1 MLMKHN
7 TEEGT
12 THKNKNKIPKA
23 VNWHFWPWCNY
34 GCKFCFAQF
43 EDIPRHDRLPKHIAL
58 TIPELLADAGA
69 EKITFVGGEP
79 TLCPYLGELLSVS
92 KDVGLTTCVV
102 SNGTGL
108 TEKFLDNWGSKI
120 DWVGISIDASS
131 DIHHLNIGRGLKSEL
146 SKGNSF
152 HLDIA
157 LKAWNLCKSRGIRMK
172 LNTVV
177 CKQNLHDNMTDLVN
191 YLQPER
197 WKVFQVLPV
206 EGQNDHEIDDMIITK
221 SEFNQWTNRHADV
234 KSSGIDVVF
243 EDNELMRGSYAML
256 DALGR
261 FYSNSEGGHQYGG
274 SILEEG
280 VLEAWLENCFYE
292 SKFFERG
299 GEYEW

>member
-12 THKNKNKIPKA
+12 THENKNKIPKA

-34 GCKFCFAQF
+34 GCRFCFAQF

-131 DIHHLNIGRGLKSEL
+131 DIHHLKIGRGLKPEL
-146 SKGNSF
+146 SKGESS

-157 LKAWNLCKSRGIRMK
+157 LGAWNLCKSRGIKMK

-177 CKQNLHDNMTDLVN
+177 CKQNLHDNMIDIVN
-191 YLQPER
+191 YLRPER

-221 SEFNQWTNRHADV
+221 SEFNQWKNRQYSLSFAV
-234 KSSGIDVVF
+234 
-243 EDNELMRGSYAML
+243 NE
-256 DALGR
+256 
-261 FYSNSEGGHQYGG
+261 NP
-274 SILEEG
+274 
-280 VLEAWLENCFYE
+280 VP
-292 SKFFERG
+292 
-299 GEYEW
+299 